1 MCRDIVKDVQNSLA
15 KVQDCRKKDSVVI
28 MDVGD
33 VRGEKEVSYI
43 DLILNSLIPSY
54 KDILQ
59 KIPLQD
65 F

>member
-1 MCRDIVKDVQNSLA
+1 
-15 KVQDCRKKDSVVI
+15 